1 MHVCQTAVDTL
12 AIADDFPENCSCLPS
27 IEYRMLTIKGIMK
40 HRKAGKIPTGEKI
53 TLLKVGGRTSAMV
66 PSLQKKTGGTADGE
80 EKPKKEKAEKAPKSA
95 GSAKK
100 RKVKE
105 EDDEPVKAEK
115 AAKVEGTRRRS
126 ARNG

>member
-1 MHVCQTAVDTL
+1 
-12 AIADDFPENCSCLPS
+12 
-27 IEYRMLTIKGIMK
+27 MLTTKGIMK
-40 HRKAGKIPTGEKI
+40 HRKAGKLPTGEKI
-53 TLLKVGGRTSAMV
+53 ALLKVGGRTSALV
-66 PSLQKKTGGTADGE
+66 PSLQKKTGGVVDDA
-80 EKPKKEKAEKAPKSA
+80 EKPKKEKAEKSPKSA

-126 ARNG
+126 SRNA